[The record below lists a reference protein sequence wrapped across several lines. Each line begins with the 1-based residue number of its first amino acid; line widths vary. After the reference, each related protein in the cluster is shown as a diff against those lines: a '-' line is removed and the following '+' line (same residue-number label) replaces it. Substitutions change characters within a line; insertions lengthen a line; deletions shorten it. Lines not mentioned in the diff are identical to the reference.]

1 MKTQHAHHIFR
12 QFASEYF
19 GDSQASSMLFIEYQ
33 QARLDAAAEIF
44 MSSQVNTSSA
54 SNLFHDSSFKT
65 ERAQRF
71 QYWFDRYCEHAFLN
85 CTNSYNDCSQ
95 PLLVPDDFMNY
106 LNLSKPIFPQQ
117 WEFLAKA
124 RGIYSRDA
132 DNLQDY
138 KERHSWLHARAEIR
152 LLQLNIK
159 VSESLV
165 YELVS

>member
-1 MKTQHAHHIFR
+1 MLFGFPFEQGRSYAKLFQKMKAQHAHHIFH

-19 GDSQASSMLFIEYQ
+19 SDSRASSMLFIKYQ

-44 MSSQVNTSSA
+44 MSSQGNTSSA

-85 CTNSYNDCSQ
+85 CMNSYNDYSQ
-95 PLLVPDDFMNY
+95 PLIVPDDFMNY
-106 LNLSKPIFPQQ
+106 LYLSKRIFPQQ
-117 WEFLAKA
+117 WEFLATA

-138 KERHSWLHARAEIR
+138 K
-152 LLQLNIK
+152 
-159 VSESLV
+159 
-165 YELVS
+165 

>member
-1 MKTQHAHHIFR
+1 
-12 QFASEYF
+12 
-19 GDSQASSMLFIEYQ
+19 MLFIEYQ

-44 MSSQVNTSSA
+44 MSSQVNTLSA

-65 ERAQRF
+65 ERAQQF

-106 LNLSKPIFPQQ
+106 LNLSKRIFPQQ
-117 WEFLAKA
+117 WEFLAMA